1 MAQAAPRSSDKAK
14 VRAITAFV
22 RLERN
27 QYRQQIAD
35 ALVALRQGKTRY
47 EQAGY
52 EVQTLRITT
61 QPFSEHVRGLPR
73 EEMLSFFRDYDAL
86 AKQENFL
93 PAIGPAM
100 LSEGDDP
107 RNAELL
113 GAILLG
119 TNLVEG
125 SIIVAGAD
133 GIHWKAVREA
143 ARLMKLLE
151 ERSPHSQRNFDFA
164 ATAMLPANGPFF
176 PGSYHRGA
184 GHQFA
189 VGLQS
194 ANVVAQALSKSR
206 DPAAARN
213 ALASALA
220 EQARSVEA
228 IALRIQ
234 QETGWAYA
242 ALDVSP
248 APLKEVSIGAAIE
261 NFTGTK
267 IGSSGTLT
275 AAAIITSVLR
285 ELPVKHAGYS
295 GLMLPVMEDTVLA
308 QRWNEGA
315 LTMDSLLAYSAVC
328 GTGLDVVP
336 LPGDISQ
343 EQLERIIGDMASLA
357 IIWHK
362 PLSARLLP
370 VAGKKAGE
378 RTEFDDP
385 FLVNAVIQP
394 LR

>member
-1 MAQAAPRSSDKAK
+1 MHSAPRRIFSIVVLLSLPLILMAQAAPRSPDKPK

-22 RLERN
+22 RLDRS

-35 ALVALRQGKTRY
+35 VLAALRKGKTRY

-61 QPFSEHVRGLPR
+61 QPFSEYVRGLSR

-86 AKQENFL
+86 AKQEKFL
-93 PAIGPAM
+93 PSIGPAM
-100 LSEGDDP
+100 LSDGDDP

-119 TNLVEG
+119 TNLLEG
-125 SIIVAGAD
+125 SIIVAGED

-194 ANVVAQALSKSR
+194 ANVVAQALSR

-308 QRWNEGA
+308 QRWSEGA
-315 LTMDSLLAYSAVC
+315 LTMDS
-328 GTGLDVVP
+328 
-336 LPGDISQ
+336 ISQ